1 VRRGRDAPSSVASVI
16 IRLILI
22 RDDPRARALLA
33 DVVRRL
39 ELEAIEP
46 DDRGDINLAF
56 EPSPDH
62 DPWERVRA
70 ALDAA
75 GDDWWQYIHLPRHAS
90 PARGATAR

>member
-1 VRRGRDAPSSVASVI
+1 VRASVEPVV

-33 DVVRRL
+33 DVARRL
-39 ELEAIEP
+39 ELGTLEP
-46 DDRGDINLAF
+46 DAHGDLRVAL
-56 EPSPDH
+56 EPMPDG
-62 DPWERVRA
+62 DPWERLRG

-90 PARGATAR
+90 PARGATTSP